1 MDLKELLDFHYKERN
16 TNLELNLS
24 KPDPLYVVKKN
35 LSKIQNKAE
44 MALICALFSYG
55 NAKCIV
61 NTLLKFDFSL
71 LDSKT
76 NSRILESSFPLYR
89 FQSQQD
95 SKLIFLAMHKII
107 QNGGIKPIFL
117 DSYLKNENVIDGINA
132 MIFALRD
139 TLESTKLTRGLDF
152 LIGRPST
159 NPKNSSPL
167 KRWNM
172 FLRWLVRKDNI
183 DFGLWEGDVNRANL
197 ILPLD
202 THTFKLSRSLGI
214 LNRKSYDLQ
223 SAFEITNNLKYFCAF
238 DPIKYD
244 FALYRLG
251 QEKLL
256 LNPYELN
263 LKSPLN

>member
-1 MDLKELLDFHYKERN
+1 MDLKALLDFHYNERN
-16 TNLELNLS
+16 KTFELSLD
-24 KPDPLYVVKKN
+24 KPDPLYVVKNN
-35 LSKIQNKAE
+35 LHSTQNIAE
-44 MALICALFSYG
+44 MAIICALLSYG

-61 NTLLKFDFSL
+61 ATLLKLDFSF

-76 NSRILESSFPLYR
+76 NSRILEFDFPLYR
-89 FQSQQD
+89 FQTKD
-95 SKLIFLAMHKII
+95 DIRLIFLAMHKII

-132 MIFALRD
+132 LIFALRNV
-139 TLESTKLTRGLDF
+139 LESTKLTRGLDF
-152 LIGRPST
+152 LIGRPSF

-183 DFGLWEGDVNRANL
+183 DFGLWDGDVNRANL

-202 THTFKLSRSLGI
+202 THTFKLSKSLGL
-214 LNRKSYDLQ
+214 LNRKTYDLQ
-223 SAFEITNNLKYFCAF
+223 AAIEVTNNLKNFCAF

-256 LNPYELN
+256 SNF
-263 LKSPLN
+263 